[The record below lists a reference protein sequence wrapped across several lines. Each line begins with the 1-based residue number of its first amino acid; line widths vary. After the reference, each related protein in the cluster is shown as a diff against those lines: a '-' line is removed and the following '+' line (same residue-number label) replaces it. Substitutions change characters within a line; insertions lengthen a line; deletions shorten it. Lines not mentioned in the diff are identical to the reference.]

1 MKCLEQVLYGFV
13 QICCDFSVHTFS
25 GFPSCIFAMVV
36 GLWWS
41 CLTQTFSSRTALCVS
56 LSLSLSLLAHGDRG
70 CLAQRQRNVHPHP
83 FFASGLH
90 SNETYNFIQ
99 SYKWASL
106 DLDCGD
112 SNFKIDAWAY
122 CRSVLWL
129 MRVARLESLDEGK
142 QLSHRPIVCWVYD
155 TLQHTTWNWVS
166 GCVQNGL

>member
-1 MKCLEQVLYGFV
+1 MVLYKFV
-13 QICCDFSVHTFS
+13 VTFQFILFRDFLLVYLPWSLVYDDHVLHRHSPLGLRSV
-25 GFPSCIFAMVV
+25 C
-36 GLWWS
+36 
-41 CLTQTFSSRTALCVS
+41 